1 MACLASAAVLWGCA
15 SPPPIAPAPAPPPL
29 PVPAPLP
36 APAPAPPVAQP
47 ASLPHYRCDN
57 QLEFDVRFVDDTA
70 VIQTKS
76 QGTEVLLRDA
86 GGVTPQQSVYSNA
99 KLRAEFGLGTLA
111 REAMLRYLASPQVV
125 KCVRD

>member
-1 MACLASAAVLWGCA
+1 M
-15 SPPPIAPAPAPPPL
+15 
-29 PVPAPLP
+29 
-36 APAPAPPVAQP
+36 QP
-47 ASLPHYRCDN
+47 TSLPHYRCDN

-70 VIQTKS
+70 VMQTKS

-99 KLRAEFGLGTLA
+99 KLRAEFGLGALA

-125 KCVRD
+125 KCMRE